1 MEIEIN
7 KKQEDALIK
16 EIEFQEG
23 DSHSGNSAD
32 LIMEEKNQK
41 VKILDSNNLNNK
53 NTNNRI
59 KFKKL
64 KNLDSNEIPLKSKK

>member
-7 KKQEDALIK
+7 KKQEDTLIK

-32 LIMEEKNQK
+32 LIIE
-41 VKILDSNNLNNK
+41 
-53 NTNNRI
+53 
-59 KFKKL
+59 
-64 KNLDSNEIPLKSKK
+64 